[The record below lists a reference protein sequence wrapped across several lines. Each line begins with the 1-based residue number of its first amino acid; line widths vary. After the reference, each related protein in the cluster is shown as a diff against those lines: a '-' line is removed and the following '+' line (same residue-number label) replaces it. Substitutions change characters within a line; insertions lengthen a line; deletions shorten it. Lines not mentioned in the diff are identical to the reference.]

1 MDSGRK
7 QLGLV
12 ALCIGTFMLLLDL
25 TVVNVAL
32 PSIQQD
38 LGASFEDLQWLIDA
52 YAITLAAFL
61 LAAGALGDR
70 VGRRKVFLVGLV
82 LFMASSA
89 ACGLSGSPEAL
100 IWSRGFQGVG
110 GAIMLAVAPALIAQE
125 FTGRERD
132 TAFAAFGGAAGLAI
146 ASGPLIGG
154 ALTSV
159 DWPWIFWVNIP
170 IGVVCFALGV
180 RGLRDVRFEVRWGR
194 YGAVSALVLCPALF
208 LVVFGFTEASSKG
221 WGSPVV
227 LGCVAAGLAVL
238 VVATLLQRVPALR
251 IFDAGL
257 LVRRTFGG
265 LSLATL
271 LVFGAIFPVM
281 LFTVL
286 YLQRLLGYSAMG
298 TGLRLLP
305 LTGALFLASIF
316 AGVALL
322 PRVSRRVLI
331 SGSLVLTGVGLLLLQ
346 LVDVGDGWTA
356 LLPGLI
362 VAGLGVG
369 IFNPV
374 RAESTVSLVDEQDS
388 GMASGLG
395 STFQEIGVA
404 LGVAVFG
411 ALFGTTFA
419 ARLADRGIPGD
430 IDPVAAADR
439 LAAARGATD
448 PATRA
453 LVSAVDETFVES
465 FHQLTLLTGLLCV
478 AAGLVAFLLIR
489 DRDFAAAHPTEVRS
503 GVAA

>member
-1 MDSGRK
+1 MDTARK

-12 ALCIGTFMLLLDL
+12 ALCLGTFILLLDL
-25 TVVNVAL
+25 TVINVAL
-32 PSIQQD
+32 PSIQRD
-38 LGASFEDLQWLIDA
+38 LGASFEELQWLIDA
-52 YAITLAAFL
+52 YAVSLAAFL

-82 LFMASSA
+82 LFMASSV
-89 ACGLSGSPEAL
+89 ACALSGSPEAL
-100 IWSRGFQGVG
+100 IWSRGVQGVG

-132 TAFAAFGGAAGLAI
+132 TAFAAFGGSAGLAI

-154 ALTSV
+154 ALTSI

-180 RGLRDVRFEVRWGR
+180 RGLRDVRFDVRWGR
-194 YGAVSALVLCPALF
+194 YGAISALVLCPALF
-208 LVVFGFTEASSKG
+208 LVVFGFTEAGSEG
-221 WGSPVV
+221 WGSGIV
-227 LGCVAAGLAVL
+227 LGCIAAGLVL
-238 VVATLLQRVPALR
+238 LALATALQRVPALR

-257 LVRRTFGG
+257 LGRRTFGG

-271 LVFGAIFPVM
+271 LVFAAIFPVM

-305 LTGALFLASIF
+305 LTGALFIASTV
-316 AGVALL
+316 AGIALL
-322 PRVSRRVLI
+322 PRVPRRLLI

-346 LVDVGDGWTA
+346 LIDVGDSWTA

-362 VAGLGVG
+362 VAGIGVG
-369 IFNPV
+369 VFNPV
-374 RAESTVSLVDEQDS
+374 RAESTVALVDEQDS

-430 IDPVAAADR
+430 IDPVAAADQ
-439 LAAARGATD
+439 LAAARGSTD
-448 PATRA
+448 PATQA
-453 LVSAVDETFVES
+453 LVTAVDETFIES
-465 FHQLTLLTGLLCV
+465 FHQLSLLTGLACLV
-478 AAGLVAFLLIR
+478 AGVAAFLLMR
-489 DRDFAAAHPTEVRS
+489 DRDF
-503 GVAA
+503 VAAQPTLVEAR